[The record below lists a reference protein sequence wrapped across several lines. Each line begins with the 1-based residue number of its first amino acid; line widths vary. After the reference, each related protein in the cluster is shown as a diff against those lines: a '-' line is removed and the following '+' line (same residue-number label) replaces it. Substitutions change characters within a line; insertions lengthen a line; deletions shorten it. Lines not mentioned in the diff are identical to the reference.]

1 MGFLKNILGSS
12 NKQETDSS
20 ASGNLEDNCQSEE
33 TNIKKSLADV
43 IAIAWNNMDAEMLA
57 PYLADDMQ
65 YNSVWISNTMNS
77 KVDYLYYLRR
87 KFETIKN
94 SKDIPIVNVMSEYGM
109 DIPSLSQ
116 KGTGVNSV
124 IDFEEKD
131 GKITKML
138 MRPSI
143 KIAKVDDNEWGTYAK
158 AYQEFLPTA
167 MQIAGQSIGQSIQ
180 DYINERGFKI
190 SDFTW
195 IKADLMAYPS
205 FHHISFRYGSQV
217 YAILIAI
224 HGFQTPDGNEDDRI
238 VVSKRDYENLIHES
252 KKHNLIPCIIPIAA
266 RPQLPMIRNTHI
278 INAVSEEPIV
288 FGEPYPNGGVAMSE
302 WEIYNMGISQVL
314 DYLSKQ
320 GYKIHKYC
328 DVVGIDPQIWFDKDG
343 KTSYVIVRSIPIGLR
358 DEDFVIHKDLLLKTS
373 DYDGYFADLQFA
385 NEHNNGDFEDKILWR
400 GEGFWGNFTGLQEI
414 EKAIAN
420 NPFIKVSEDAVYD
433 IH

>member
-1 MGFLKNILGSS
+1 MGFLKNIFGSS
-12 NKQETDSS
+12 NKQETENC
-20 ASGNLEDNCQSEE
+20 ASGNLKDNCQSGDAD
-33 TNIKKSLADV
+33 IRKSLAGA
-43 IAIAWNNMDAEMLA
+43 IALAWNNMDAEMLA

-77 KVDYLYYLRR
+77 KADYLYYLKR

-94 SKDIPIVNVMSEYGM
+94 SGDIPIV
-109 DIPSLSQ
+109 DIVTENGTCYPSLNQ
-116 KGTGVNSV
+116 KGTGVNGV
-124 IDFEEKD
+124 IDFEEKN

-143 KIAKVDDNEWGTYAK
+143 KIAKVDDNEWGTYAN

-167 MQIAGQSIGQSIQ
+167 MQIAGQVIQ
-180 DYINERGFKI
+180 DYINERGFQFP
-190 SDFTW
+190 DFTW
-195 IKADLMAYPS
+195 IKTDLMAYPS
-205 FHHISFRYGSQV
+205 FHHISFRYGAQV

-238 VVSKRDYENLIHES
+238 VVSKREYENLIHES
-252 KKHNLIPCIIPIAA
+252 EKHNLIPCIIPIAA

-288 FGEPYPNGGVAMSE
+288 LGEPCYGVAMSE

-385 NEHNNGDFEDKILWR
+385 NEHNNGDFEDIILWR

>member
-1 MGFLKNILGSS
+1 MGFWKNIFGSS
-12 NKQETDSS
+12 NKQETENS
-20 ASGNLEDNCQSEE
+20 ASGNLKDNCLSE
-33 TNIKKSLADV
+33 NVDIKKSLAE
-43 IAIAWNNMDAEMLA
+43 AITLAWNNMDAEMLA

-94 SKDIPIVNVMSEYGM
+94 SKDVPIVNVMSEYGM
-109 DIPSLSQ
+109 DIPCLSQ

-131 GKITKML
+131 GKIIKML

-143 KIAKVDDNEWGTYAK
+143 KIAKIDDNEWSTYAK

-167 MQIAGQSIGQSIQ
+167 MQIAGQSIQN
-180 DYINERGFKI
+180 YINERGFQFP
-190 SDFTW
+190 DFTW
-195 IKADLMAYPS
+195 IKTDLMAYPS
-205 FHHISFRYGSQV
+205 FHHISFRYGAQV

-252 KKHNLIPCIIPIAA
+252 EKHNLIPCIIPIAA

-288 FGEPYPNGGVAMSE
+288 FSEPYPNGGVAMSE
-302 WEIYNMGISQVL
+302 WEIYNMGINQVVN
-314 DYLSKQ
+314 YLEKQ
-320 GYKIHKYC
+320 GHKIHKYC
-328 DVVGIDPQIWFDKDG
+328 DVVGIYPQIWFDKDG

-358 DEDFVIHKDLLLKTS
+358 DENFVIHKELLLKVS
-373 DYDGYFADLQFA
+373 DYDGYFADLHFA
-385 NEHNNGDFEDKILWR
+385 NEHNNGAFEDKTLWR
-400 GEGFWGNFTGLQEI
+400 GEGFYCNFPELQEI

-420 NPFIKVSEDAVYD
+420 NPFIKVSEDTVYD

>member
-1 MGFLKNILGSS
+1 MGVWKNILGSS
-12 NKQETDSS
+12 NKQETDNS
-20 ASGNLEDNCQSEE
+20 ASGNLKDNCQSEDAD
-33 TNIKKSLADV
+33 IRKSLAGA
-43 IAIAWNNMDAEMLA
+43 IALAWNNMDAEMLA
-57 PYLADDMQ
+57 PYLADDML

-94 SKDIPIVNVMSEYGM
+94 SKDVPIVNVMSEYGM

-167 MQIAGQSIGQSIQ
+167 MQIAGQVIQ
-180 DYINERGFKI
+180 DYINERGFQFP
-190 SDFTW
+190 DFTW
-195 IKADLMAYPS
+195 IKTDLMAYPS
-205 FHHISFRYGSQV
+205 FHHISFRYGAQV

-358 DEDFVIHKDLLLKTS
+358 DEDFVIHKDLLLKIS

>member
-1 MGFLKNILGSS
+1 MGFLKNIFGSS
-12 NKQETDSS
+12 NKQETENC
-20 ASGNLEDNCQSEE
+20 ASGNLKDCCMSGDAD
-33 TNIKKSLADV
+33 IRKSLAD
-43 IAIAWNNMDAEMLA
+43 AIALSWNNMDAEMLA

-77 KVDYLYYLRR
+77 KADYLYYLKR

-94 SKDIPIVNVMSEYGM
+94 SGDIPIV
-109 DIPSLSQ
+109 DIVTENGTCYPSLNQ
-116 KGTGVNSV
+116 KGTGVNGV

-143 KIAKVDDNEWGTYAK
+143 KIAKVDDNEWGTYAN

-167 MQIAGQSIGQSIQ
+167 MQIAGQVIQ
-180 DYINERGFKI
+180 DYINERGFQFP
-190 SDFTW
+190 DFTW
-195 IKADLMAYPS
+195 IKTDLMAYPS
-205 FHHISFRYGSQV
+205 FHHISFRYGAQV

-238 VVSKRDYENLIHES
+238 VVSKREYENLIHES
-252 KKHNLIPCIIPIAA
+252 EKHNLIPCIIPIAA

-288 FGEPYPNGGVAMSE
+288 LGEPCYGVAMSE
-302 WEIYNMGISQVL
+302 WEIYNMGINQVVN
-314 DYLSKQ
+314 YLVKQ

-358 DEDFVIHKDLLLKTS
+358 DEVFVIHKDLLLKTS